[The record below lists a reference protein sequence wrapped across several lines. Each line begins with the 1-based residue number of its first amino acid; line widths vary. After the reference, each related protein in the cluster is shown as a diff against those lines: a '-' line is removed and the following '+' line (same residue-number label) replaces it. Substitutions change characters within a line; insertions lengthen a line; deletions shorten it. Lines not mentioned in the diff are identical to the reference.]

1 MTKDSVFNA
10 ASLVRSLTGRDL
22 ADYDMHINVIG
33 GAHIDGPSAGA
44 ALVAAIVSGVQ
55 GIPVRQDTAVTGE
68 ISIRGKMK
76 GVGGI
81 QEKIY
86 GARQA
91 GLRKVIIPAE
101 NAADVPPGLRG
112 IEVVA
117 ASRVDE
123 MLGHLLAGPLKGK
136 RTLQEPLAPPRRAI
150 GG

>member
-1 MTKDSVFNA
+1 M
-10 ASLVRSLTGRDL
+10 G
-22 ADYDMHINVIG
+22 
-33 GAHIDGPSAGA
+33 
-44 ALVAAIVSGVQ
+44 
-55 GIPVRQDTAVTGE
+55 
-68 ISIRGKMK
+68 
-76 GVGGI
+76 
-81 QEKIY
+81 
-86 GARQA
+86 
-91 GLRKVIIPAE
+91 KVIIPAE